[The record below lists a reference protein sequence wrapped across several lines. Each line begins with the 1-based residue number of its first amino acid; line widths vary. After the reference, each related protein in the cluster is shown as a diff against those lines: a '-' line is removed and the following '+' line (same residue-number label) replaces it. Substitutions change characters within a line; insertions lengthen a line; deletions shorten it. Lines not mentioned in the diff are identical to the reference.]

1 MGSSHHTFAGREPS
15 LLVILSGPSGV
26 GKDAVLSRMRELA
39 LPFHYVVTVTT
50 RAQRYGEVDGQD
62 YYFVTLQE
70 FMGLRDGSKLLEW
83 AKVYGNY
90 YGVPREQVRN
100 AMEHGRDVIAK
111 LDVQGAST
119 LKRLVP
125 QAVGIFLAPPSM
137 EELWARLRA
146 RKTEQG
152 RDFEIRVQRSQ
163 EEMQALPIFD
173 YVVVNDDLD
182 RAVAQIQAIITAEK
196 CRVVP
201 RQAEL

>member
-1 MGSSHHTFAGREPS
+1 MVNRNALVGGHDPA

-26 GKDAVLSRMRELA
+26 GKDAVLARMRELG

-50 RAQRYGEVDGQD
+50 RPQRYGEMDGHD
-62 YYFVTLQE
+62 YFFVTQSE
-70 FMGLRDGSKLLEW
+70 FMELKDGSKLLEW

-90 YGVPREQVRN
+90 YGVPRDQVRK
-100 AMEHGRDVIAK
+100 ALEQGTDVITK

-119 LKRLVP
+119 MRRLVP
-125 QAVGIFLAPPSM
+125 QSVGIFLAPPSM
-137 EELWARLRA
+137 EELRNRLRQ

-152 RDFEIRVQRSQ
+152 RDFEIRVARAH

-173 YVVVNDDLD
+173 YVVINDELD
-182 RAVAQIQAIITAEK
+182 RAVTQIQAIITAEK

>member
-1 MGSSHHTFAGREPS
+1 M
-15 LLVILSGPSGV
+15 LVILSGPSGV
-26 GKDAVLSRMRELA
+26 GKDAVLGRMRDLA

-50 RAQRYGEVDGQD
+50 RPQRYGEVDGQD
-62 YYFVTLQE
+62 YYFVPLQE
-70 FMGLRDGSKLLEW
+70 FMSMRDSSKLLEW

-90 YGVPREQVRN
+90 YGVPREQVRK
-100 AMEHGRDVIAK
+100 AMEEGRDVIAK

-125 QAVGIFLAPPSM
+125 QAVGIFLAPPSV
-137 EELWARLRA
+137 EELWNRLRA

-182 RAVAQIQAIITAEK
+182 RAVCQIQAIIVAEK

>member
-1 MGSSHHTFAGREPS
+1 MTNSNPISVMQGPS
-15 LLVILSGPSGV
+15 LLIILSGPSGV
-26 GKDAVLSRMRELA
+26 GKDAVLSRMRELG

-50 RAQRYGEVDGQD
+50 RPQRYGELEGQD
-62 YYFVTLQE
+62 YYFVSQRE
-70 FMGLRDGSKLLEW
+70 FIGLKEGSRLLEW

-90 YGVPREQVRN
+90 YGVPRDQVRQ
-100 AMEHGRDVIAK
+100 ALREGKDVIAK

-119 LKRLVP
+119 MRRLVP
-125 QAVGIFLAPPSM
+125 QAVAIFLAPPTM
-137 EELWARLRA
+137 EELRNRLRQ

-152 RDFEIRVQRSQ
+152 RDFEIRVQRAQ
-163 EEMQALPIFD
+163 EEMQSLHTFD
-173 YVVVNDDLD
+173 YVVVNDELD

>member
-1 MGSSHHTFAGREPS
+1 MGSNPSIFGGREPP

-26 GKDAVLSRMRELA
+26 GKDAVLARMRELG

-62 YYFVTLQE
+62 YYFVSLQE
-70 FMGLRDGSKLLEW
+70 FVELRDNGKLLEW

-90 YGVPREQVRN
+90 YGVPRDPVRK
-100 AMEHGRDVIAK
+100 ALAEGRDVIAK
-111 LDVQGAST
+111 LDVQGAT
-119 LKRLVP
+119 TVKRLVP
-125 QAVGIFLAPPSM
+125 QAIGIFLAPPSM
-137 EELWARLRA
+137 EELRNRLKQ

-152 RDFEIRVQRSQ
+152 RDFEIRALRAQ
-163 EEMQALPIFD
+163 EEMQALPIFE

-182 RAVAQIQAIITAEK
+182 KAVARIQAIITAEK

>member
-1 MGSSHHTFAGREPS
+1 MRSNNSLIGGQEPS

-26 GKDAVLSRMRELA
+26 GKDAVLGRMRELG

-50 RAQRYGEVDGQD
+50 RPQRYGEMEGQD
-62 YYFVTLQE
+62 YFFVSQRE
-70 FMGLRDGSKLLEW
+70 FIDLKDGSKLLEW

-90 YGVPREQVRN
+90 YGVPRDQVRK
-100 AMEHGRDVIAK
+100 ALELGKDVIAK

-119 LKRLVP
+119 MRRLVP
-125 QAVGIFLAPPSM
+125 QSVGIFLAPPSM
-137 EELWARLRA
+137 EELRNRLRQ

-152 RDFEIRVQRSQ
+152 RDFEIRVHRAQ

-182 RAVAQIQAIITAEK
+182 KAVAQIQAIITAEK

>member
-1 MGSSHHTFAGREPS
+1 MRGPSSPVGGREPS

-26 GKDAVLSRMRELA
+26 GKDAVLARMRELD

-50 RAQRYGEVDGQD
+50 RPQRYGEVDGQD
-62 YYFVTLQE
+62 YFFVTQQE
-70 FMGLRDGSKLLEW
+70 FMEMKDGSKLLEW

-90 YGVPREQVRN
+90 YGVPRDQVRK
-100 AMEHGRDVIAK
+100 ALEQGMDVIAK

-119 LKRLVP
+119 MRRLVS
-125 QAVGIFLAPPSM
+125 QSVGIFLAPPSM
-137 EELWARLRA
+137 EELRNRLRH

-152 RDFEIRVQRSQ
+152 RDFEIRVNRAR

-173 YVVVNDDLD
+173 YVVVNDDLEK
-182 RAVAQIQAIITAEK
+182 AVGQIQAIITAEK